1 MDNLNSIVAVVT
13 RMTFLMLSVLFLGWA
28 FLLDFR
34 PIISGLILGLV
45 GGTVYTRYLSMK
57 VHGLVE
63 FAVSQEKKRFSFGFL
78 TRVCLILLV
87 TMVAVKLEQVSVIS
101 AVIGFFIPQ
110 LLTIPVG
117 LVLGA
122 RSKS

>member
-45 GGTVYTRYLSMK
+45 GGMVYTRYLSMK

>member
-1 MDNLNSIVAVVT
+1 MDNLNSIVSVVT
-13 RMTFLMLSVLFLGWA
+13 RMTFLLLSVLFFGWA

-34 PIISGLILGLV
+34 PIISGLILGLAV
-45 GGTVYTRYLSMK
+45 GLVYTRYLSMK
-57 VHGLVE
+57 VRGLVE
-63 FAVSQEKKRFSFGFL
+63 LVVSQENKRFSFGFL
-78 TRVCLILLV
+78 TRFCLILIA
-87 TMVAVKLEQVSVIS
+87 TMVAVKLERVSVLS
-101 AVIGFFIPQ
+101 TVIGFFIPQ